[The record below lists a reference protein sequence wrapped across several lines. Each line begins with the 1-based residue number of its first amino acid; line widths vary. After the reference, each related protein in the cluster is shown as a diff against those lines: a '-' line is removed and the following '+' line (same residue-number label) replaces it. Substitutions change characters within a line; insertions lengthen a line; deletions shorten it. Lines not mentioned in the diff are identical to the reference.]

1 VGRGRNIWQGTN
13 RPSARAGAVAA
24 YALLHVA
31 QAAWAQA
38 ANPEAASLEG
48 LRRQEE
54 RSREQQHQLEP
65 KADVLKPATGQRV
78 RPAELAPEERCFT
91 VRELRLQGQ
100 DWERFTWVADAA
112 LPYLGRCLG
121 VQGLARVAGQLDEQ
135 LVERG
140 FVTTRVSLPSQ
151 NLQSGVLQIQMHVGR
166 IADIRLVDVGP
177 GGPKPGTGWSNA
189 FPVSQGDILNI
200 RDIEQGVEQMKRLPS
215 QSVTTQLE
223 PGPQPDTSI
232 LVIQRQSGG
241 WRERLRGGLTLDN
254 SGGAALG
261 RTQLSANLVLDNPLG
276 LNDVASA
283 SVSTNAESPSGH
295 HRSQSLGL
303 NYSIPW
309 GYNTL
314 SLSASHNRFAQFVQG
329 TTVRFLSSGNSQTA
343 EARLQRTIWRNSS
356 ARLGVYGALS
366 MRRAESYLDDVEVL
380 VQRRR
385 TSTAEAGVNY
395 KQLLQNGSL
404 EFDLGQRRG
413 LSWNAQEDLTTASAG
428 GPTLRPRMWQ
438 AAASYTQGFALDG
451 RQLQYSGN
459 LRAQHT
465 ADMTL
470 SIDQIAIGGR
480 GSVRGFDGDAVL
492 LAENGWVWR
501 NELATPVSLGDAMRH
516 GAMFFALDMG
526 RVWGPSDINLVGNKL
541 AGAGVGLRGDISNLQ
556 FQLTLA
562 TPLRRPE
569 GFRTRRWSA
578 YASLSYAF

>member
-1 VGRGRNIWQGTN
+1 MRTGRKIWQGTV
-13 RPSARAGAVAA
+13 AVC
-24 YALLHVA
+24 ALLQLTSAV
-31 QAAWAQA
+31 WAQS
-38 ANPEAASLEG
+38 ANPEDAALEG

-54 RSREQQHQLEP
+54 RGRQQQHQLEP
-65 KADVLKPATGQRV
+65 KADVLKPATGHRA
-78 RPAELAPEERCFT
+78 RPADLPPEERCFT

-121 VQGLARVAGQLDEQ
+121 VQGLARVAGHLDEQ

-151 NLQSGVLQIQMHVGR
+151 NLHSGVLQIQIHVGR

-177 GGPKPGTGWSNA
+177 AGPQPSTGTWSNA

-223 PGPQPDTSI
+223 PGPRPDTSV
-232 LVIQRQSGG
+232 LVIQRQSAQ
-241 WRERLRGGLTLDN
+241 WRDRLRGGLTLDN

-261 RTQLSANLVLDNPLG
+261 RLQLSANLVLDNPLG

-283 SVSTNAESPSGH
+283 SASTNAQSPSGH

-309 GYNTL
+309 GYNTV
-314 SLSASHNRFAQFVQG
+314 SLSASHSRFAQFVQG

-343 EARLQRTIWRNSS
+343 EARLQRTIWRSSS

-366 MRRAESYLDDVEVL
+366 LRRAESFLDDVEVL

-385 TSTAEAGVNY
+385 TSTAEAGINY

-413 LSWNAQEDLTTASAG
+413 LSWNAQQDLTTAAAG

-438 AAASYTQGFALDG
+438 AAASYTQGVALGG
-451 RQLQYSGN
+451 RRLQYNGN
-459 LRAQHT
+459 LRAQRTRH
-465 ADMTL
+465 MTL

-492 LAENGWVWR
+492 LAENGWIWR
-501 NELATPVSLGDAMRH
+501 NEMATPVSLGDTMRH
-516 GAMFFALDMG
+516 GALFVALDMG
-526 RVWGPSDINLVGNKL
+526 RVWGPSDINLVGHKL
-541 AGAGVGLRGDISNLQ
+541 AGAGVGLRGAISNVQ

-562 TPLRRPE
+562 APLRRPE

>member
-1 VGRGRNIWQGTN
+1 MRTGRIFWQGGN
-13 RPSARAGAVAA
+13 RRCARVGASVA
-24 YALLHVA
+24 YALVQLTS
-31 QAAWAQA
+31 AAWAQS
-38 ANPEAASLEG
+38 ANPEDAALEG

-54 RSREQQHQLEP
+54 RSRQQQHQLEP
-65 KADVLKPATGQRV
+65 KADVLKPATSQRA
-78 RPAELAPEERCFT
+78 RPDDLPPEERCFT

-100 DWERFTWVADAA
+100 DWERFTWVSDAA

-121 VQGLARVAGQLDEQ
+121 VQGLARVAGQLDGQ
-135 LVERG
+135 LVSRG

-151 NLQSGVLQIQMHVGR
+151 NLQSGVLQIQIHVGR

-177 GGPKPGTGWSNA
+177 AGPQPGTSWSNA
-189 FPVSQGDILNI
+189 FPVSEGDILNI

-223 PGPQPDTSI
+223 PGPRPDTSI
-232 LVIQRQSGG
+232 LVIQRQAGG
-241 WRERLRGGLTLDN
+241 LRERLRGGLTLDN

-261 RTQLSANLVLDNPLG
+261 RMQLSANLVLDNPLG
-276 LNDVASA
+276 LNDVVSA

-314 SLSASHNRFAQFVQG
+314 SLSASHSRFAQFVQG

-343 EARLQRTIWRNSS
+343 EARLQRTIWRSSS
-356 ARLGVYGALS
+356 ARLGVYGGLS
-366 MRRAESYLDDVEVL
+366 LRRAESFLDDVEVL

-385 TSTAEAGVNY
+385 TSTAEAGINY
-395 KQLLQNGSL
+395 KHLLRNGSL
-404 EFDLGQRRG
+404 ELDLGQRRG
-413 LSWNAQEDLTTASAG
+413 LSWNAQEDLTTAVAG

-438 AAASYTQGFALDG
+438 ATAGYTQGVALGG

-459 LRAQHT
+459 VRAQHT
-465 ADMTL
+465 RDMTL

-492 LAENGWVWR
+492 LAENGWNWR
-501 NELATPVSLGDAMRH
+501 NELATPVSLGDKVRH
-516 GAMFFALDMG
+516 GALFAALDMG

-541 AGAGVGLRGDISNLQ
+541 AGAGVGLRGAISNIQ
-556 FQLTLA
+556 FQFTLA
-562 TPLRRPE
+562 APLRRPE

>member
-1 VGRGRNIWQGTN
+1 VRTGRKIGRQ
-13 RPSARAGAVAA
+13 GAVAA
-24 YALLHVA
+24 YALLQLTRAV
-31 QAAWAQA
+31 WAQS
-38 ANPEAASLEG
+38 ANPEDAALEG

-54 RSREQQHQLEP
+54 RSRQQQQQLEP
-65 KADVLKPATGQRV
+65 KADVLKPATGQR
-78 RPAELAPEERCFT
+78 PKPDDLPPEERCFT

-135 LVERG
+135 LVSRG

-151 NLQSGVLQIQMHVGR
+151 NLQSGVLQIQIHVGR
-166 IADIRLVDVGP
+166 IADVRLVDVGP
-177 GGPKPGTGWSNA
+177 AGPQPGTGTWSNA
-189 FPVSQGDILNI
+189 FPVSQGDVLNI

-232 LVIQRQSGG
+232 LVIQRQAGG
-241 WRERLRGGLTLDN
+241 WRDRMRGGLTLDN

-276 LNDVASA
+276 FNDVVSA

-309 GYNTL
+309 GYSTL
-314 SLSASHNRFAQFVQG
+314 ALSVSHNRFAQFVQG

-343 EARLQRTIWRNSS
+343 EARLQRTLWRSSS

-366 MRRAESYLDDVEVL
+366 LRRAESFLDDVEVL

-385 TSTAEAGVNY
+385 TSTAEAGINY

-413 LSWNAQEDLTTASAG
+413 LSWNAQEDLTTAATG
-428 GPTLRPRMWQ
+428 GPTLRPRIWQ
-438 AAASYTQGFALDG
+438 ASASYTQGFAAGG

-465 ADMTL
+465 RDMTL

-492 LAENGWVWR
+492 LAENGWIWR
-501 NELATPVSLGDAMRH
+501 NELATPVALADAMRH
-516 GAMFFALDMG
+516 GAMFVALDMG

-541 AGAGVGLRGDISNLQ
+541 AGAGIGLRGDISNVQ

-562 TPLRRPE
+562 APLRRPE